1 MNYQIQSTSIPHVL
15 ILLVLLLPLLYG
27 CAATVESRSPLNW
40 GYGVNL
46 TPGWQIGESSN
57 SAHAILG
64 YSRIGFTGGHNNNFQ
79 FGGQFRHSIDPASED
94 GIWVGGEAGY
104 IRVVNVFDNNSSS
117 NNPSASGYTLG
128 GLAGYRFKVGT
139 VPVSGYVSP
148 SYLSVGAFKSNGTSF
163 GSSSNGFY
171 GKIGFDI
178 HFMSLLNPKGR

>member
-1 MNYQIQSTSIPHVL
+1 MNHHKQSSSYQVVFIL
-15 ILLVLLLPLLYG
+15 IVLLLPLIYG

-40 GYGVNL
+40 GYGANL

-79 FGGQFRHSIDPASED
+79 FGGQFRHSIDQASED
-94 GIWVGGEAGY
+94 GLWVGGEAAY
-104 IRVVNVFDNNSSS
+104 IRVVNVFDSNSSS
-117 NNPSASGYTLG
+117 SNPSASGFTLG
-128 GLAGYRFKVGT
+128 GLAGYRFNVGK
-139 VPVSGYVSP
+139 VPVSGFISP
-148 SYLSVGAFKSNGTSF
+148 SYLSVGSFKSNGTSF

-178 HFMSLLNPKGR
+178 HFMSLLDPKGR